1 MKLKKFLLGFL
12 ILLGV
17 CILNTKPSLAKEV
30 KTFLGNYTISA
41 YSPESNTP
49 VGSRETCTGAVATA
63 NRTIAVDMHN
73 PIAKYGDI
81 LEIDGMRYK
90 VEDCGNLEKYDR
102 QLDIFMDT
110 GSEAN
115 NWGVRS
121 RDVYLIKEVD
131 DNYFEIS
138 EETMQEMITAY
149 QNYVE
154 NSHDEV
160 YGNQDMGYREHFHM
174 GE

>member
-1 MKLKKFLLGFL
+1 
-12 ILLGV
+12 
-17 CILNTKPSLAKEV
+17 
-30 KTFLGNYTISA
+30 
-41 YSPESNTP
+41 
-49 VGSRETCTGAVATA
+49 
-63 NRTIAVDMHN
+63 
-73 PIAKYGDI
+73 
-81 LEIDGMRYK
+81 MRYK

-110 GSEAN
+110 GSEAD

-138 EETMQEMITAY
+138 EETMQEMIAAY

-154 NSHDEV
+154 NSHDEI